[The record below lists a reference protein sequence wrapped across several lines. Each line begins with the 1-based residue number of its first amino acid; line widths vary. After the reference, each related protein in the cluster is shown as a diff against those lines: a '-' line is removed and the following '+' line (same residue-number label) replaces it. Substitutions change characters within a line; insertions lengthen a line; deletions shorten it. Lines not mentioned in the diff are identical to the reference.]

1 MKKFLS
7 VVMLSS
13 RHIVNKLLLLL
24 FIMIA
29 AETLSFYFFGIKT
42 QGTYVMSI
50 NSAHLLIIYLIALTA
65 CCFIC
70 MSAEAGKGKQEYLRW
85 RLSVSSR
92 AIDLAGIL
100 VNTMALLTIHAIQII
115 LLFAFWHLYQVHGKF
130 PGAEVTLFADFL
142 TDPGLNYLFP
152 VNNGGNMV
160 IRILTITGLA
170 VACRK
175 VCCDLIRGKKVGAA
189 ASVIGIYLS
198 RQFFIYI
205 TGDFSYMGYS
215 GFVDDILVIAA
226 AMIIVS
232 VLMFNNQK
240 EDENE

>member
-29 AETLSFYFFGIKT
+29 AETLSFYFLGIKT
-42 QGTYVMSI
+42 QGTYVMSV

-65 CCFIC
+65 CCLIC

-85 RLSVSSR
+85 RLSVSNR
-92 AIDLAGIL
+92 AVELAGML
-100 VNTMALLTIHAIQII
+100 VNIMALLVIYAIQII

-130 PGAEVTLFADFL
+130 PGAEVTVFADIL
-142 TDPGLNYLFP
+142 TEPGLYYLFP
-152 VNNGGNMV
+152 VNSAGNMT
-160 IRILTITGLA
+160 IRVLTIIGLA
-170 VACRK
+170 IACRK
-175 VCCDLIRGKKVGAA
+175 VCSDLIRGKKLGASVG
-189 ASVIGIYLS
+189 VIGIYLS
-198 RQFFIYI
+198 EQFFIYI

-232 VLMFNNQK
+232 VLMFNDQK